1 MFFADANKEYN
12 GNQAITE
19 TVSGETYPAFR
30 MLKILKPRKRRA
42 FTARLQAVKFS
53 ILKPYLNIS
62 KMGLKK
68 TYGQYQR

>member
-1 MFFADANKEYN
+1 MSFADANKEYN

-30 MLKILKPRKRRA
+30 ILKILKPRKRRA
-42 FTARLQAVKFS
+42 LTARLQAVKLS
-53 ILKPYLNIS
+53 ISKPHLDIS

-68 TYGQYQR
+68 TYEQY